1 MNCDR
6 CGATAPQGSEK
17 CPYCGTYLP
26 QHAAPS
32 APPPQPVVVH
42 VHNTVQTPPA
52 PDPNGPLKRRW
63 VAFWLCFFFGGIGIH
78 KFYLG
83 KTGMGILYLFTG
95 GLLGIG
101 WLIDLISLLFGNA
114 RDRWGRRLA

>member
-1 MNCDR
+1 MLLR
-6 CGATAPQGSEK
+6 SLA
-17 CPYCGTYLP
+17 
-26 QHAAPS
+26 
-32 APPPQPVVVH
+32 
-42 VHNTVQTPPA
+42 
-52 PDPNGPLKRRW
+52 W

-95 GLLGIG
+95 GLFGIG